1 MNRRGA
7 RAIALSLALA
17 CLAPGT
23 RAEAQQGVFA
33 GITGTVRDS
42 SGAVL
47 PGASLTVTN
56 LATNA
61 TKTWTTN
68 EAGVYRATDLIPG
81 PHKMEASLPGFKTAV
96 VESVLLDVNASLRI
110 DLTLEVGGAEELVIV
125 VAPAPLLQSERT
137 NLGQTVT
144 EQQIELLP
152 IGRALFSLIPLAA
165 GVSQQLACDADCGNN
180 ANLRINGDRPRTQ
193 DYILDGTTI
202 NQPVFGGQ
210 SINPSID
217 VIQAFRI
224 ESNSMS
230 AEYGRA
236 GGGLLI
242 AVTKSGT
249 NQLHGSAYEY
259 HRNEKLNARDFFEDR
274 AQPKIPFDRNEF
286 GGTLGGPLVNERLF
300 YFMGYQRV
308 RADTSA
314 PVVGVVVPN
323 EAFRIGDLSVLCT
336 AGFDAAGTCGDPS
349 QQIRFPATGTA
360 VPFNRIPAGR
370 VSPISR
376 AFMALMPTS
385 GSPGPNPG
393 TLELADRSAEDSTL
407 NQMDTRVDYHV
418 TSSDQVVGAL
428 HANWGAGATRRTN
441 PIPNGRTSHV
451 GDYAFSAGWTRIFT
465 SSTLNNLRVGYMH
478 RKNHFLPEGSPA
490 DFGIQ
495 GIPECLSAV
504 PGLSGC
510 GNPSVAITGF
520 SGVGGGLPFYEPAST
535 LHLSDTFT
543 RLLGRHSVKLGGE
556 ARRVAIDNYQPNSP
570 QGSFSFRGTESGH
583 PFADFLFG
591 VMNTGSVNLQNAMVQ
606 TRAWSY
612 SLFVQDDFKIRPTV
626 TLNLGLRWQ
635 YDQSVREKNNALAF
649 FNPYTAAWEQ
659 FGVNAPETPFD
670 PSKKQ
675 FAPRVGIAWSATPTL
690 VIRGGYGITYPGWV
704 GHGRA
709 GDGEVSPNVLANTTF
724 ARGTDWGNLPPI
736 RNPDPSAI
744 GAPLPVAGT
753 VSFVYWAPR
762 EQAPPQFQLWNF
774 TIEKQLGP
782 NTAAQVG
789 YVGSA
794 GRHLPINYGYNICA
808 QTPETAAQ
816 FGSAAPTS
824 PHCPL
829 AAEKVL
835 AGGGSLYDLVVNPG
849 FWGLSRSNY
858 HSLQGTF
865 ERRFSGGMSL
875 LANFTWSRLM
885 DDSSAD
891 WSGFWSLDVLGQD
904 FYNRDADYTVSSGD
918 IPLRLTVAPIVEL
931 PFGPGRR
938 WLNSGVASQLL
949 GGWRA
954 AAVYN
959 VSSGSPFG
967 IMDKSYGYCNAA
979 HTLSNR
985 PNMIGDPLPAGFDQ
999 TLDHWFDTRAFDF
1012 SGTCPAQNLVVTSFP
1027 GDPAKAFGNA
1037 PRYFSN
1043 IRNPGVNNVD
1053 LSLQKDFGPGVGD
1066 QRRLRFRAD
1075 FFNLFNHP
1083 QFGEAVSDPTDA
1095 NFGRILRTSVNNRTV
1110 QLGLHAYF

>member
-1 MNRRGA
+1 MKPTA
-7 RAIALSLALA
+7 AAVWLCLALA
-17 CLAPGT
+17 CFALGT
-23 RAEAQQGVFA
+23 GADAQQGVFA
-33 GITGTVRDS
+33 SITGTVKDS
-42 SGAVL
+42 SGGVL
-47 PGASLTVTN
+47 AGASLTVTN
-56 LATNA
+56 LATNV

-68 EAGVYRATDLIPG
+68 EAGVYSATGLIPG
-81 PHKMEASLPGFKTAV
+81 PHKVEASLPGFKTAV

-110 DLTLEVGGAEELVIV
+110 DLTLEVGRAEELVNVI
-125 VAPAPLLQSERT
+125 ARAALLQSERT

-144 EQQIELLP
+144 EQQIEQLP
-152 IGRALFSLIPLAA
+152 TGRALFSLIPLAA
-165 GVSQQLACDADCGNN
+165 GVSQQVACDGDCGNN

-202 NQPVFGGQ
+202 NAPVFGGQ

-217 VIQAFRI
+217 VIQEFRI

-249 NQLHGSAYEY
+249 NQLHGSAFEY

-274 AQPKIPFDRNEF
+274 TQPKIPFERNEF
-286 GGTLGGPLVNERLF
+286 GGTVGGPLLKDRLF

-308 RADTSA
+308 RADIAT

-323 EAFRIGDLSVLCT
+323 EAFRSGDLSGLCT
-336 AGFDAAGTCGDPS
+336 AGFDAAGICAAPS

-360 VPFNRIPAGR
+360 VPFNRIPVGQ

-385 GSPGPNPG
+385 GGPGPNPG
-393 TLELADRSAEDSTL
+393 TIELADRSTEDTTL
-407 NQMDTRVDYHV
+407 NQVNSRVDYHV
-418 TSSDQVVGAL
+418 SSSDQLFGAL
-428 HANWGAGATRRTN
+428 HANWGASATRRTN
-441 PIPNGRTSHV
+441 PIPNSRTSHV
-451 GDYAFSAGWTRIFT
+451 GDHAFSAGWTRILT
-465 SSTLNNLRVGYMH
+465 SSTLNNLRVGYMQ
-478 RKNHFLPEGSPA
+478 RKNHFLPEGSPV

-495 GIPECLSAV
+495 GIPECLSGV

-612 SLFVQDDFKIRPTV
+612 SLFVQDDFKITPTV

-649 FNPYTAAWEQ
+649 FNPSTAVWEQ
-659 FGVNAPETPFD
+659 FGVNAPQTPFD

-675 FAPRVGIAWSATPTL
+675 FAPRVGVAWSATPTL

-709 GDGEVSPNVLANTTF
+709 GDGEVSPNVLANTAF
-724 ARGTDWGNLPPI
+724 ARGTNWGNLPTI

-744 GAPLPVAGT
+744 AAPIPVAGT

-762 EQAPPQFQLWNF
+762 KQAPPRFHLWNV
-774 TIEKQLGP
+774 TVEKQFGP
-782 NTAAQVG
+782 NTAAQVS

-794 GRHLPINYGYNICA
+794 GRHLPINYGYNMCA

-816 FGSAAPTS
+816 FGSAATTS

-858 HSLQGTF
+858 HSLQARF
-865 ERRFSGGMSL
+865 ERRFAGGISL

-904 FYNRDADYTVSSGD
+904 FYNRDADYTVSGGD

-931 PFGPGRR
+931 PFGPGHR
-938 WLNSGVASQLL
+938 WLNSGVASHVL

-954 AAVYN
+954 AAVYS

-967 IMDKSYGYCNAA
+967 ITDKSYGYCNAA
-979 HTLSNR
+979 HTLTNR
-985 PNMIGDPLPAGFDQ
+985 PNMIGDPLPAGFNQ
-999 TLDHWFDTRAFDF
+999 TIDRWFDTSAFDF

-1027 GDPAKAFGNA
+1027 GDPTKAFGNA

-1053 LSLQKDFGPGVGD
+1053 LSLQKDFGLTGGD
-1066 QRRLRFRAD
+1066 QGRLRFRAD

-1083 QFGEAVSDPTDA
+1083 QFGEAASDPTDP

-1110 QLGLHAYF
+1110 QLGLHVYF

>member
-1 MNRRGA
+1 
-7 RAIALSLALA
+7 
-17 CLAPGT
+17 
-23 RAEAQQGVFA
+23 
-33 GITGTVRDS
+33 
-42 SGAVL
+42 VL

-110 DLTLEVGGAEELVIV
+110 DLTLEVGGAQELVIV

-180 ANLRINGDRPRTQ
+180 ALLRINGDRPRTQ

-407 NQMDTRVDYHV
+407 NQMDTRVDFHV

-441 PIPNGRTSHV
+441 PIPNGRT
-451 GDYAFSAGWTRIFT
+451 
-465 SSTLNNLRVGYMH
+465 
-478 RKNHFLPEGSPA
+478 
-490 DFGIQ
+490 
-495 GIPECLSAV
+495 
-504 PGLSGC
+504 
-510 GNPSVAITGF
+510 
-520 SGVGGGLPFYEPAST
+520 
-535 LHLSDTFT
+535 
-543 RLLGRHSVKLGGE
+543 
-556 ARRVAIDNYQPNSP
+556 
-570 QGSFSFRGTESGH
+570 
-583 PFADFLFG
+583 
-591 VMNTGSVNLQNAMVQ
+591 
-606 TRAWSY
+606 
-612 SLFVQDDFKIRPTV
+612 V
-626 TLNLGLRWQ
+626 T
-635 YDQSVREKNNALAF
+635 
-649 FNPYTAAWEQ
+649 
-659 FGVNAPETPFD
+659 
-670 PSKKQ
+670 
-675 FAPRVGIAWSATPTL
+675 SATMHSRPAW
-690 VIRGGYGITYPGWV
+690 RPG
-704 GHGRA
+704 
-709 GDGEVSPNVLANTTF
+709 
-724 ARGTDWGNLPPI
+724 
-736 RNPDPSAI
+736 
-744 GAPLPVAGT
+744 
-753 VSFVYWAPR
+753 
-762 EQAPPQFQLWNF
+762 
-774 TIEKQLGP
+774 
-782 NTAAQVG
+782 
-789 YVGSA
+789 
-794 GRHLPINYGYNICA
+794 
-808 QTPETAAQ
+808 
-816 FGSAAPTS
+816 
-824 PHCPL
+824 
-829 AAEKVL
+829 
-835 AGGGSLYDLVVNPG
+835 
-849 FWGLSRSNY
+849 
-858 HSLQGTF
+858 
-865 ERRFSGGMSL
+865 
-875 LANFTWSRLM
+875 
-885 DDSSAD
+885 
-891 WSGFWSLDVLGQD
+891 
-904 FYNRDADYTVSSGD
+904 
-918 IPLRLTVAPIVEL
+918 
-931 PFGPGRR
+931 
-938 WLNSGVASQLL
+938 
-949 GGWRA
+949 
-954 AAVYN
+954 
-959 VSSGSPFG
+959 
-967 IMDKSYGYCNAA
+967 
-979 HTLSNR
+979 
-985 PNMIGDPLPAGFDQ
+985 
-999 TLDHWFDTRAFDF
+999 
-1012 SGTCPAQNLVVTSFP
+1012 
-1027 GDPAKAFGNA
+1027 
-1037 PRYFSN
+1037 
-1043 IRNPGVNNVD
+1043 
-1053 LSLQKDFGPGVGD
+1053 
-1066 QRRLRFRAD
+1066 
-1075 FFNLFNHP
+1075 
-1083 QFGEAVSDPTDA
+1083 
-1095 NFGRILRTSVNNRTV
+1095 
-1110 QLGLHAYF
+1110 